1 MPGNLPVTAPIK
13 SLHAVSAVFVAAAPS
28 PPSFPC
34 AKAPPAGWCFCVDVM
49 LFQCSQQARFLQCLL
64 LSARN
69 SSNYGASSQI
79 LLFIAKAF
87 DLSNILVSAKINHRL
102 NRGCREAASGAGFG
116 ESLVLIWV
124 TFILV
129 LVQADFLST
138 RFLLYFDT
146 RPLNRSIVFSS
157 IILQVLIIYGG
168 SLNVHIQK
176 YVGHLP
182 SNGKPQLIKRSRR
195 ATPLDAYSPCF
206 TNHSTFQ
213 RKYLAT

>member
-1 MPGNLPVTAPIK
+1 
-13 SLHAVSAVFVAAAPS
+13 
-28 PPSFPC
+28 
-34 AKAPPAGWCFCVDVM
+34 M
-49 LFQCSQQARFLQCLL
+49 LFQYSQQALFFTMFAFISKKLL
-64 LSARN
+64 KLWRLR
-69 SSNYGASSQI
+69 QI